1 MNLRALPCPAGYL
14 QGVQVVLE
22 ALVLR
27 EEVSEA
33 VLGLLELGLQLGLQ
47 LPAALLEL
55 QQLLL
60 GLLEAVGQQ
69 GSVLSPERNRRGP
82 LGPQREPQI
91 LNYI

>member
-1 MNLRALPCPAGYL
+1 M
-14 QGVQVVLE
+14 
-22 ALVLR
+22 
-27 EEVSEA
+27 
-33 VLGLLELGLQLGLQ
+33 LGLLELGLQLGLQ

-91 LNYI
+91 LNYIGLALNHRYSLKGLYRPYIYILLLFYEFIILQ